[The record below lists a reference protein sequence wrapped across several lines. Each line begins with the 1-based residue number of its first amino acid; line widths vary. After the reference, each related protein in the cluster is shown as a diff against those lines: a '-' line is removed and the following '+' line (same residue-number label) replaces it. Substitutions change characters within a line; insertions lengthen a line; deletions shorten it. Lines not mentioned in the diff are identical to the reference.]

1 MYVVWSFLDVDF
13 LKFFTLSCMPI
24 YIPYNLFLA
33 CSFHIF
39 FSLYR
44 NICCHFTF
52 LFFLHKKT
60 DSDQDNFPLD
70 FEFQRIRKKNH
81 MPK

>member
-1 MYVVWSFLDVDF
+1 
-13 LKFFTLSCMPI
+13 MPI
-24 YIPYNLFLA
+24 YIPYNLCLA
-33 CSFHIF
+33 CSFHFFLFTEIF
-39 FSLYR
+39 VV
-44 NICCHFTF
+44 TF